1 MSLAFLKSPRNMTI
15 ALYLRL
21 LALVYLC
28 AFALLLPQAEGLY
41 SVSGIAPVAD
51 YNLFLL
57 ATCCGC
63 LFSLL
68 LFFSIAEPIVLF
80 LLYVAY
86 LYIVVVGQEFL
97 SFQWDT
103 LLHETG
109 FISIFLGR
117 SRYFS
122 FSEKTNRIAIVALM
136 WLTFRL
142 MFSSGYVKVM
152 SEVASDSSWLS
163 LTALTYHFET
173 QPLPTPLAI
182 FCNAAPLLLSK
193 IACAAALAI
202 ELIVPFFI
210 FFGARARIVAAAL
223 FTVLQL
229 VIALTGN
236 YGFFNFLSVVI
247 CLPLIADSEV
257 QWLFRFF
264 KLNGL
269 RQLLLKVNVNARE
282 NRHRL
287 IRIVENVISAA
298 AFSVI
303 VFASIV
309 SISLTVFGR
318 EVYNSLPAPLA
329 ISYSLCQN
337 FGISSTYGLFA
348 VMTRNRPELIVE
360 GSVDGIEYKAY
371 EFNYKVGD
379 IHRAPPIVAPYMP
392 RLDWQMWFAA
402 LRAESGAGPDR
413 WFVHF
418 LSCLAQGDKSV
429 LGLIK
434 TNPFA
439 GAPPKYLRVKLYK
452 YKFATPEMLA
462 SSGQW
467 WQREEI
473 GIYLNQR

>member
-1 MSLAFLKSPRNMTI
+1 M
-15 ALYLRL
+15 
-21 LALVYLC
+21 YLC
-28 AFALLLPQAEGLY
+28 AFALLLPQLEGLY
-41 SVSGIAPVAD
+41 SLSGITPVAD
-51 YNLFLL
+51 YNLLL
-57 ATCCGC
+57 LVTSCGC
-63 LFSLL
+63 LLSIL
-68 LFFSIAEPIVLF
+68 LFASIAEPLALF
-80 LLYVAY
+80 FLYLAY
-86 LYIVVVGQEFL
+86 LYIVAVGQEFL

-103 LLHETG
+103 LLLETG

-122 FSEKTNRIAIVALM
+122 FSEKTNKIAIVALM
-136 WLTFRL
+136 WLSFRL
-142 MFSSGYVKVM
+142 MFSSGFVKVM
-152 SEVASDSSWLS
+152 SEVAIDSSWLS

-182 FCNAAPLLLSK
+182 FYNAAPLLVSK

-202 ELIVPFFI
+202 EVVVPFFI
-210 FFGARARIVAAAL
+210 FFGARARIVAAVL
-223 FTVLQL
+223 FTFLQI

-247 CLPLIADSEV
+247 CLPLIADREV
-257 QWLFRFF
+257 HRLFRFF
-264 KLNGL
+264 KLNGIE
-269 RQLLLKVNVNARE
+269 QLLLKVNANARE

-287 IRIVENVISAA
+287 IRIVENVISRA

-303 VFASIV
+303 AFASIV

-318 EVYNSLPAPLA
+318 EVYNNMPVPLA
-329 ISYSLCQN
+329 MTYSICQN
-337 FGISSTYGLFA
+337 FGVSSTYGLFA

-360 GSVDGIEYKAY
+360 GSIDGIEYKAY
-371 EFNYKVGD
+371 EFYYKVGD
-379 IHRAPPIVAPYMP
+379 MHRAPPIVAPYMP

-413 WFVHF
+413 WFLHF
-418 LSCLAQGDKSV
+418 LSCLAQGEKNV

-439 GAPPKYLRVKLYK
+439 AAPPKYLRVKLYK

-473 GIYLNQR
+473 GIYLKQR